1 FADAMGV
8 DERAARGWYQLIN
21 FDIDAALTA
30 AQNDSSLAKP
40 GELQPQTAIYVVL
53 KENERRMNIPA
64 TSGWR
69 GRVGA
74 LAN

>member
-1 FADAMGV
+1 MKSIESMTRRPEDRLSG
-8 DERAARGWYQLIN
+8 AARGL
-21 FDIDAALTA
+21 AR
-30 AQNDSSLAKP
+30 SSTELVAKP

>member
-1 FADAMGV
+1 MKTKKLFSITSAIAGV
-8 DERAARGWYQLIN
+8 LLAGSTVG
-21 FDIDAALTA
+21 ALA
-30 AQNDSSLAKP
+30 
-40 GELQPQTAIYVVL
+40 QTAIYVVL

-74 LAN
+74 VAN